1 MVILF
6 TFWYILGWQFP
17 TWLWVLSGI
26 FFSLKL
32 RRSVNR
38 IISGIKGELV
48 KRAVDSGE
56 LPSEETKVYLENR
69 NKNNVCIIGIES
81 VPAIENLE
89 NILKVQGID
98 AIFVGPNDLTITL
111 GVPDQY
117 DHPDYEAALREI
129 ISKSSAANVPVLIHH
144 QTVELTQ
151 KWLKEGSRFVLYSS
165 DARTMHNGYREEFGE
180 IKKVGAELGG
190 QKLGDIGES
199 EEVI

>member
-1 MVILF
+1 M
-6 TFWYILGWQFP
+6 
-17 TWLWVLSGI
+17 S
-26 FFSLKL
+26 
-32 RRSVNR
+32 
-38 IISGIKGELV
+38 
-48 KRAVDSGE
+48 
-56 LPSEETKVYLENR
+56 
-69 NKNNVCIIGIES
+69 
-81 VPAIENLE
+81 
-89 NILKVQGID
+89 
-98 AIFVGPNDLTITL
+98 ITL

-180 IKKVGAELGG
+180 IKKVGAKLGG
-190 QKLGDIGES
+190 QESGDIGES